1 MPEIRTVYQELNTTN
16 LNNMRDRFRDPEL
29 FIGVIVSSTNNQIGG
44 IARGLEHNL
53 GGYEMTVRRDPV
65 TLEDTYRIIGDNGNE
80 LIICSDTYYAENP
93 RLSRIA
99 NVVIW
104 DDMFADP
111 SPRRREAERVQIEH
125 IPYGRAFAEGRYRR
139 GAITDA
145 YIIDDLAVDDH
156 TGIGEWAIPPNV
168 VDTFN
173 RVNIPP
179 IPQPELDELFAQIS
193 RQFSR
198 DIASMAMEVGD
209 EAVEELQESPEL
221 DAYLEDFLV
230 IKT

>member
-16 LNNMRDRFRDPEL
+16 LNNVRDRFREPEL

-80 LIICSDTYYAENP
+80 LIICSDAYYAENP

-104 DDMFADP
+104 DDMFAGP
-111 SPRRREAERVQIEH
+111 NPREAVRT
-125 IPYGRAFAEGRYRR
+125 GGAFAEGSHRR
-139 GAITDA
+139 GTRADTW
-145 YIIDDLAVDDH
+145 IIDDITWDYDE
-156 TGIGEWAIPPNV
+156 EWAIPPPDT
-168 VDTFN
+168 VDAFN
-173 RVNIPP
+173 AVNIAP
-179 IPQPELDELFAQIS
+179 ITEQEFDELLARLDLQFAKN
-193 RQFSR
+193 
-198 DIASMAMEVGD
+198 IASTFIEYNQVY
-209 EAVEELQESPEL
+209 EEDLQESPEL

>member
-16 LNNMRDRFRDPEL
+16 LNNVRDRFREPEL

-53 GGYEMTVRRDPV
+53 CGYEMTVRRDPV

-80 LIICSDTYYAENP
+80 LIICSDAYYAENP

-104 DDMFADP
+104 DDMFAGP
-111 SPRRREAERVQIEH
+111 NPRETVRT
-125 IPYGRAFAEGRYRR
+125 GGAFAEGGYRR
-139 GAITDA
+139 GTRADTW
-145 YIIDDLAVDDH
+145 IIDDITWDYDE
-156 TGIGEWAIPPNV
+156 EWAIPPP
-168 VDTFN
+168 T
-173 RVNIPP
+173 R
-179 IPQPELDELFAQIS
+179 LDGQFAKN
-193 RQFSR
+193 
-198 DIASMAMEVGD
+198 IASMSIEYDQVY
-209 EAVEELQESPEL
+209 EEDLQESPEL